1 MKNKYINKYIFG
13 ILMNLYKYQYI
24 YSYNLKPENF
34 DLETSLMRSHDRII
48 QQEISSFIIHDKSNY
63 YNI

>member
-1 MKNKYINKYIFG
+1 
-13 ILMNLYKYQYI
+13 MNLYKYQYI

-34 DLETSLMRSHDRII
+34 DSKTSQLRSQLRDN

>member
-34 DLETSLMRSHDRII
+34 DSKTLELGAQLRDN
-48 QQEISSFIIHDKSNY
+48 QQEISSFIIHDR
-63 YNI
+63 